1 MLPVDLTL
9 KAGDAYH
16 LGGCPEGYDTLVLVE
31 LARRQNAPVLH
42 VARDDN
48 RVAAL
53 REGLAFFAPD
63 LTVVSLPAWDCLPY
77 DRVSPNRDLSTRRVQ
92 ALGALARVRVPAVIL
107 TTVNAF
113 VQKVPPPE
121 LFEKRVLSLMTG
133 LSFPQDQLLHFF
145 STNGYL
151 RSDTVSDPGEFAVRG
166 GIVDVFP
173 AGQESPVRLDFFG
186 DELEGLRHFDP
197 LSQLSTDP
205 VERLDLGPV
214 SEVILDER
222 TIAAFRQGYRA
233 TFGTSVRDDP
243 LYQAISEGRAYAGME
258 HWLPL
263 FYPDQLV
270 CLADYLP
277 SALIS
282 LDHQFDEAA
291 QARRDVIADFYKA
304 RQDMETVADNGTPY
318 NPVPIET
325 LFLSAQN
332 FDSLFAAR
340 AVVRLS
346 PFDLPDAPNHLS
358 CGGRR
363 GPNFTAVR
371 ARDDLNLYDAVLES
385 VRTSQRD
392 GFQVVVTGCS
402 DGSRDRL
409 ETMFTEHGLKKTAP
423 VVSWTDLARQQGGRV
438 HFLTMGLVHGFVIP
452 PRDTAQESQK
462 RGGFVFLSEQ
472 DILGERLA
480 RSAKRRKRKTENFL
494 TEVSALQERDY
505 VVHAEHGIGQYVG
518 LETIAVGG
526 APHDCIAV
534 IYQGG
539 DRLFVPVENIDV
551 LSRYGAED
559 CGAEPDKL
567 GGAGWQARKAKVKDR
582 IRAIAHHLIR
592 TAADRLLKTA
602 ESLDCPS
609 GLYDEFA
616 ARFPFGETDD
626 QLHAIEDV
634 FTDLRS
640 GRPMDRLICG
650 DVGFGKTEVA
660 LRAAF
665 LVAMSGKQVV
675 VVVPTTLLAR
685 QHTKSFTERFRGLPI
700 QIRQLSRLVS
710 AKDQRDTRAG
720 LAEGTVDIVIGTHA
734 VLAKSVTFSDPG
746 LLIIDEEQHF
756 GVKQKERLKDMK
768 SDLHVLT
775 LSATPIP
782 RTLQMSLSGVKEMSL
797 IATPPVDRLAARTFV
812 LPFDPVVIR
821 EALLRE
827 HYRGGQ
833 SFYVCPRLSDLRDLH
848 ERIAALVPE
857 VKICVAHGQL
867 AARDLEDVMTAFT
880 DHHYD
885 LLISTNIIESG
896 LDIPSAN
903 TMIVHRADLFGLSQ
917 LYQIRGRIGRARVR
931 GYCYLTLPTNKT
943 LSKSAQKRL
952 DVMQTLDSLGAG
964 FTLASHDMDIRGAG
978 NLLGDEQSGH
988 IREVGVELY
997 QQMLE
1002 EAVATLK
1009 SSHTDQDHHG
1019 GDWSPTITIGASVL
1033 IPDHYVAD
1041 LNLRMGLYRRLSA
1054 LHSRADIDAFAAE
1067 LIDRFG
1073 PLPDEVENLL
1083 QIIMIKGFCRQAGV
1097 ERIDAGPMGA
1107 VLSFRGDR
1115 FARPDALLA
1124 WIEEDPGTIKIRPD
1138 QKLVYRRSWETI
1150 QTRLTGVRIMMD
1162 ELVKRTDLSR
1172 GA

>member
-1 MLPVDLTL
+1 MGPVDLRL
-9 KAGDAYH
+9 KAGDDYH
-16 LGGCPEGYDTLVLVE
+16 LGGCPEGYDGLVLAE
-31 LARRQNAPVLH
+31 LACRQNAPVVH

-53 REGLAFFAPD
+53 REGLLFFAPD

-77 DRVSPNRDLSTRRVQ
+77 DRVSPNRDLLARRVQ
-92 ALGALARVRVPAVIL
+92 ALGALSRVRGPAVIL

-121 LFEKRVLSLMTG
+121 LFHARVLRLMTG
-133 LSFPQDQLLHFF
+133 ISLPQDQLLHFF
-145 STNGYL
+145 TTNGYL

-166 GIVDVFP
+166 GIIDVFP
-173 AGQESPVRLDFFG
+173 AGQDNPVRLDFFG
-186 DELEGLRHFDP
+186 DELDGLRHFDP
-197 LSQLSTDP
+197 LSQLTTDP
-205 VERLDLGPV
+205 VVCLELGPV
-214 SEVILDER
+214 SEVILDDS

-243 LYQAISEGRAYAGME
+243 LYHAISEGRAYAGME

-270 CLADYLP
+270 HFLDYLP
-277 SALIS
+277 DAFMS

-291 QARRDVIADFYKA
+291 QARRDVIADFYTA
-304 RQDMETVADNGTPY
+304 RKDMETVGGTPY
-318 NPVPIET
+318 NPIPVET
-325 LFLSAQN
+325 LFLSAQ
-332 FDSLFAAR
+332 SLDALLAAR

-363 GPNFTAVR
+363 GPDFAAVR
-371 ARDDLNLYDAVLES
+371 TRDDLNLYDAVLDC
-385 VRTSQRD
+385 VRMFQRD

-409 ETMFTEHGLKKTAP
+409 ETVLTEHGLKKTAP

-452 PRDTAQESQK
+452 PLDTEQQPKK
-462 RGGFVFLSEQ
+462 RGGFLFLSEQ
-472 DILGERLA
+472 DILGERLV

-534 IYQGG
+534 VYQGG

-567 GGAGWQARKAKVKDR
+567 GGVGWQARKAKVKER

-602 ESLDCPS
+602 EPLDCPV

-634 FTDLRS
+634 FADLRS

-685 QHTKSFTERFRGLPI
+685 QHTKSFTERFRGLPV
-700 QIRQLSRLVS
+700 QIRQLSRLVC

-720 LAEGTVDIVIGTHA
+720 LADGTVDIVIGTHA
-734 VLAKSVTFSDPG
+734 VLAKSVTFLDPG

-885 LLISTNIIESG
+885 VLISTNIIESG

-903 TMIVHRADLFGLSQ
+903 TMIVHRSDLFGLSQ
-917 LYQIRGRIGRARVR
+917 LYQIRGRIGRARAR

-943 LSKSAQKRL
+943 LSTSAQKRL

-1009 SSHTDQDHHG
+1009 NSRTDQDNQG
-1019 GDWSPTITIGASVL
+1019 GEWSPTITIGASVL

-1041 LNLRMGLYRRLSA
+1041 LNLRMGLYRRLSTF
-1054 LHSRADIDAFAAE
+1054 HTRAEIDAFAAE

-1083 QIIMIKGFCRQAGV
+1083 QIIMIKGLCRQAGV

-1107 VLSFRGDR
+1107 VLSFRDDH
-1115 FARPDALLA
+1115 FARPDVLLA
-1124 WIEEDPGTIKIRPD
+1124 WMAEDPGNVKIRPD
-1138 QKLVYRRSWETI
+1138 QKLVYRRSWETT
-1150 QTRLTGVRIMMD
+1150 QTRLTGVRMMMD
-1162 ELVKRTDLSR
+1162 ELVKRADLGC